1 MVIGPRN
8 SDSMAFKYKSLA
20 LTCKNPVTVRRNA
33 SKNKEVLQLL
43 FAECCSLVKY
53 LKIYFFFTRNDKN
66 CCTTH
71 YYVRFVAVIMLGV
84 LIDIII

>member
-43 FAECCSLVKY
+43 FAECCSLVK
-53 LKIYFFFTRNDKN
+53 FSKN
-66 CCTTH
+66 IFLFH
-71 YYVRFVAVIMLGV
+71 SKR
-84 LIDIII
+84 